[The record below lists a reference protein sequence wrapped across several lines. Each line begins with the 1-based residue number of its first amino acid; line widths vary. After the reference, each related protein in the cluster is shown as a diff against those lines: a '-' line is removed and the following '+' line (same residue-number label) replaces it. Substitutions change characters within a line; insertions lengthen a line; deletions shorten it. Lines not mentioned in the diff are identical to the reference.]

1 MNKTT
6 PTASIDIDST
16 RAAARRYLTQGWTPL
31 AYAHGTKEAFEK
43 NWSKKTRDKV
53 DVDKDFGGTRS
64 NIGIV
69 LGAASDDLVD
79 VDLDCDE
86 AIALAPTFL
95 PKTGKRFGRA
105 STAEA
110 HWLYKSAVPATVA
123 FTTNGKKDGMI
134 VELRST
140 GGQTM
145 FPPSVHPSG
154 ERLSW
159 AEDGDLPEVDPDV
172 LHERV
177 CVLALASLV
186 LRHWRSGM
194 RNVLGLRLPGALL
207 THGWTQDAVKRLIE
221 IVATHAGD
229 DHAAIQKSIGRV
241 EYTVRRLAA
250 RRPCTG
256 LPKLAETLGV
266 SLDTLRSWIDRR
278 PEDQRGILASV
289 DPIYV
294 ARQFAKTLDDVWHW
308 RGDFYRWS
316 GSWWTLMDDEEV
328 KGRVY
333 PWLENVRVKE
343 RGKAVPIKATRTLV
357 GDVLAAL
364 AGVKQLSNTTETP
377 FWIDPT
383 GTEPSPNRLIPF
395 RNGVFD
401 LNTWELR
408 RPDQRL
414 FSLHGVDC
422 DYDPEAESPKWRQ
435 FMGDAFPED
444 KESAP
449 CLEEILGY
457 CITSDTS
464 LQKAFALI
472 GDKRSGKGTIGRILR
487 AAVGADRFINPKLH
501 DFSET
506 FGAQNLIGKTVAV
519 IADQRG
525 TGRGAH
531 AVENILSITGED
543 PQSIRRMFKS
553 HWNGMLQTRILLLSN
568 AATNLKD
575 PTGVIVTR
583 FIVINF
589 TESFYGRENLNLTA
603 ELIAE
608 LPGIMNVWLEGY
620 RRLRKRGHFVQPQSG
635 LEYLDQMDE
644 NAGVVKRFV
653 LEKCAVHPDYQVTKS
668 LLYKEFLEWSKDHG
682 HHAMADSTFATD
694 LLGLHMKI
702 RAAKA
707 PRDAEGYQAPI
718 WKGITTNEMVP
729 SQAGKLTPSQAI
741 RVFKDSGVMP
751 DPEVIDPKI
760 PF

>member
-31 AYAHGTKEAFEK
+31 AYAHGTKEALEK

-95 PKTGKRFGRA
+95 PKTGKRFGRP
-105 STAEA
+105 STPEA

-241 EYTVRRLAA
+241 EYTVRRLSAK
-250 RRPCTG
+250 RPCTG

-278 PEDQRGILASV
+278 PEDERGVLASV

-333 PWLENVRVKE
+333 PWLENMRVKE

-364 AGVKQLSNTTETP
+364 AGVRQLPNSKETP
-377 FWIDPT
+377 FWIDPRDDDLPT
-383 GTEPSPNRLIPF
+383 SDLMPF
-395 RNGVFD
+395 RNGV
-401 LNTWELR
+401 LNLR
-408 RPDQRL
+408 SFQLQRPDSRL
-414 FSLHGVDC
+414 FALHGVDC
-422 DYDPEAESPKWRQ
+422 DYDPNATSPRWHS
-435 FMGDAFPED
+435 FMLDAFPD
-444 KESAP
+444 DPASIL
-449 CLEEILGY
+449 CIEEILGY
-457 CITSDTS
+457 CLTSDTS
-464 LQKAFALI
+464 QQKAFAFI
-472 GDKRSGKGTIGRILR
+472 GEKRSGKGTIARIAR
-487 AAVGADRFINPKLH
+487 AAVGPSRYANPKLS
-501 DFSET
+501 DFSES
-506 FGAQNLIGKTVAV
+506 FGMENLVGKSLAV
-519 IADQRG
+519 IADARG
-525 TGRGAH
+525 TGHANPH
-531 AVENILSITGED
+531 AAVENILSITGED
-543 PQSIRRMFKS
+543 GHSINRKYKTR
-553 HWNGMLQTRILLLSN
+553 WNGILQTRLVLSAN
-568 AATNLKD
+568 TVPKLKD
-575 PTGVIVTR
+575 PAGTIVTR
-583 FIVINF
+583 FIVIEF
-589 TESFYGRENLNLTA
+589 RQSFFGRENPALTS
-603 ELIAE
+603 ELLAE
-608 LPGIMNVWLEGY
+608 LPGIINIWLEGLK
-620 RRLRKRGHFVQPQSG
+620 RLRVRGHFEQPESG
-635 LEYLDQMDE
+635 QDLLDLMDE
-644 NAGVVKRFV
+644 NTGPVKRFV
-653 LEKCAVHPDYQVTKS
+653 EEMCVVGPEYEIHKGIFNTELNIW
-668 LLYKEFLEWSKDHG
+668 LKDRG
-682 HHAMADSTFATD
+682 HYAMSEETIATD
-694 LLGLHMKI
+694 LYALHRGI
-702 RAAKA
+702 RSIRHRQPNAKPIPYYAGVTLIEMANNGGKVTPGIAA
-707 PRDAEGYQAPI
+707 
-718 WKGITTNEMVP
+718 
-729 SQAGKLTPSQAI
+729 
-741 RVFKDSGVMP
+741 RVYKDVQSGEVEEAMP
-751 DPEVIDPKI
+751 
-760 PF
+760 F